1 MTSKYFVK
9 IILKK
14 LENIRTVGHANIAQW
29 VMHAKG
35 ESRMHTLHS
44 GSCVLKVKYECT
56 VGHAQRQV
64 SSQNSFWET
73 RLSEKQCKSV
83 QNPPAGGGVSKI
95 IVCPTIIQEA
105 YTHTVCVRMCVKNCG
120 NGSARWFECT
130 VIYYSI
136 EKKFKNIYTKESFS
150 YF

>member
-64 SSQNSFWET
+64 SSQNSF
-73 RLSEKQCKSV
+73 
-83 QNPPAGGGVSKI
+83 
-95 IVCPTIIQEA
+95 
-105 YTHTVCVRMCVKNCG
+105 
-120 NGSARWFECT
+120 
-130 VIYYSI
+130 
-136 EKKFKNIYTKESFS
+136 
-150 YF
+150 

>member
-1 MTSKYFVK
+1 M
-9 IILKK
+9 
-14 LENIRTVGHANIAQW
+14 NAQW
-29 VMHAKG
+29 VMHKDRCPVRTA
-35 ESRMHTLHS
+35 
-44 GSCVLKVKYECT
+44 
-56 VGHAQRQV
+56 
-64 SSQNSFWET
+64 
-73 RLSEKQCKSV
+73 SEKPGCPKNSAKACKTH
-83 QNPPAGGGVSKI
+83 QGGGVSKI

-136 EKKFKNIYTKESFS
+136 EKKFKNIYTKEIFS